1 MIVLWGAFWAAI
13 LFLLLKVCG
22 ALRMP
27 EEVEILGL
35 EYADLGWNGYKLK
48 SGVEFV
54 SGRHRHHSAKPEQNQ
69 VMELPTARIENPTK
83 E

>member
-48 SGVEFV
+48 SDYSISASLPNP
-54 SGRHRHHSAKPEQNQ
+54 SGETEMKNTGNEKADK
-69 VMELPTARIENPTK
+69 
-83 E
+83 